1 MLNGRTH
8 YKSKMRF
15 SAGFGVGALFSH
27 FAG

>member
-1 MLNGRTH
+1 MLNGRAH

-15 SAGFGVGALFSH
+15 SAGFGVGALFSY

>member
-1 MLNGRTH
+1 MLNGRAH

-15 SAGFGVGALFSH
+15 SAGFGVGALFSR